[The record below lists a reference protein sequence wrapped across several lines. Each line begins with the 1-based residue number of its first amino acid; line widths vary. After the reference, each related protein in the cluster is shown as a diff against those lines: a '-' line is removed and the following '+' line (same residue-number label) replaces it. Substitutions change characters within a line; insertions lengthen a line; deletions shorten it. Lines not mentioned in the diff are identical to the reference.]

1 MNLISII
8 YSFLIEIKQ
17 LLELKLSKNIYPW
30 KNLKVELLMKFEKTI
45 NAFSEYRWTIHYLKT
60 CRSHY
65 CLMMDSKYTGSK
77 I

>member
-30 KNLKVELLMKFEKTI
+30 KNLKVELLMKFEK
-45 NAFSEYRWTIHYLKT
+45 NY
-60 CRSHY
+60 
-65 CLMMDSKYTGSK
+65 
-77 I
+77 